1 MMHKAFLVPPSFD
14 SPTTKTIRRIIVM
27 SLVVIS
33 ALSGCGLLP
42 RKVAINDPQ
51 APLVLAV

>member
-42 RKVAINDPQ
+42 RKVAMNDPQ